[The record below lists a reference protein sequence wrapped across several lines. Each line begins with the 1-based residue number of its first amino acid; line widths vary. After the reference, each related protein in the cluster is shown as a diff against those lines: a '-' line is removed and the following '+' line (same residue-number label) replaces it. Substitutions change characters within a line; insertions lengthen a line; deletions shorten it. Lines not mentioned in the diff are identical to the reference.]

1 MKKVYK
7 ILLITLLSL
16 IGVVILAVGTVCT
29 IVFSPKILVP
39 IVEKNLNK
47 METFSFG
54 LENAELV
61 FFKTFPR
68 FSVHIESFDV
78 MIAPENDTLARI
90 DDLYAS
96 IDVMA
101 FVRRNDMIVDKLSLD
116 GGYADLT
123 LLPESHSDIEPEDS
137 ISTSLAATIESFLP
151 LPFSALDIDR
161 FSIDNF
167 NLKYGDSSMFVSVEE
182 IDTDLYIKGF
192 HDFIAHGGIDLA
204 LGSLTFSMGDTLLC
218 DRVPVKLSLPFEVSL
233 QNDSLA
239 VAIDR
244 GALDYSGVELRFGGN
259 AQIDG
264 DAILTDL
271 GLQLV
276 PVKMQKL
283 VSLLPQEY
291 SSLVDGYGLSGEV
304 SLEASAQ
311 GILGND
317 SLPVV
322 NGELLISDAGGEILS
337 LFPYR
342 ISDIDA
348 KIVVDADLNGDG
360 KVNARIPTFS
370 ARFNRTNTLQIVNGR
385 VNDILGEMI
394 CDATVDAQLNLPDFL
409 YIVPDSMNVDLN
421 GRMSLSVDAKGSVN
435 DFVEMRLGKTNL
447 SASVVLTDLDAV
459 YQDTVFVA
467 TPSLSLTL
475 ANNTSKREQISKC
488 EEVNGKFDVFYAG
501 KLKTEAVD
509 FTMGGDLYGTLTASE
524 FAFGLSDVLDNN
536 LPVSAFIDY
545 SLEGLYA
552 SLSNIE
558 AAVVSPSGTI
568 ALLPDNQY
576 WCNYASE
583 ELYVRSGEDI
593 ELETDAIILDARA
606 QRDSAAVGL
615 LAQWNPQIIVD
626 FSNGDLFWK
635 GIEDNIHIPAIK
647 FDYGADTLQIED
659 SRLQVGNSD
668 FKLIGEVTDLSDFA
682 ADSGLLRADF
692 NFISERTDID
702 QLLDYFSGMGV
713 EEESL
718 QEGEQL
724 ADLSSMEDI
733 SSQEKSAE
741 EESQPETNQEG
752 DPFMVPGKID
762 LTLNTDIA
770 QATAFGNDIKKV
782 GGEVTIKD
790 GVLVVRQLGFTS
802 DAARMQLTAMY
813 KSPRRNHL
821 YAGIDFHL
829 LDIEIDKLIKMVPQI
844 DSVVPMLKSFAGQA
858 EFHLAAETY
867 LNSKYELKKS
877 TLLGAAAIEG
887 RDLVVLD
894 SETFDKIASLLN
906 FKKSQENKIDS
917 LVVDM
922 TVFRNEVDIYPFVVG
937 MDKYQL
943 ILSGRHNLDMSF
955 DYHIDCISPIRL
967 GLDIKGTFDD
977 LKFGLTPTRYKN
989 LFVPERRNDIQER
1002 TLKLMDLINT
1012 SLKEKVVEE

>member
-78 MIAPENDTLARI
+78 MTAPENDTLARI
-90 DDLYAS
+90 DNLYAS

-101 FVRRNDMIVDKLSLD
+101 FVRRNDVIVDKLSLD

-123 LLPESHSDIEPEDS
+123 LLPESPSDIEPEDS

-244 GALDYSGVELRFGGN
+244 GALDYSGVVLRFGGN

-271 GLQLV
+271 GLQLL
-276 PVKMQKL
+276 PVKLQKL

-337 LFPYR
+337 VFPYR

-348 KIVVDADLNGDG
+348 KIDVDADLNGDG

-394 CDATVDAQLNLPDFL
+394 CDATVEAQLNLPDFL

-509 FTMGGDLYGTLTASE
+509 FTMRGDLYGTLTASE

-606 QRDSAAVGL
+606 QRDTAAVGL

-647 FDYGADTLQIED
+647 FDYGADTLHIED

-733 SSQEKSAE
+733 SSQENSAE

>member
-78 MIAPENDTLARI
+78 MTAPENDTLARI

-101 FVRRNDMIVDKLSLD
+101 FVRKNDVIVDKLSLD

-123 LLPESHSDIEPEDS
+123 LLPESPSDIEPEDS

-276 PVKMQKL
+276 PVKLQKL

-348 KIVVDADLNGDG
+348 KIDVDADLNGDG

-568 ALLPDNQY
+568 ALLPNNQY

-647 FDYGADTLQIED
+647 FDYGADTLHIED

-733 SSQEKSAE
+733 SSQENSAE

>member
-47 METFSFG
+47 METFSFE

-101 FVRRNDMIVDKLSLD
+101 FVRRNDVIVDKLSLD

-123 LLPESHSDIEPEDS
+123 LLPESPSDIEPEDS

-259 AQIDG
+259 VQIDG
-264 DAILTDL
+264 DAMLTDL

-276 PVKMQKL
+276 PVKLQKL

-348 KIVVDADLNGDG
+348 KIDVDADLNGDG

-394 CDATVDAQLNLPDFL
+394 CDATVEAQLNLPDFL

-447 SASVVLTDLDAV
+447 SASVMLTDLDAV

-593 ELETDAIILDARA
+593 ELETDVIILDARA

-615 LAQWNPQIIVD
+615 LAQWNPQINVD

-647 FDYGADTLQIED
+647 FDYGADTLHIED

-733 SSQEKSAE
+733 SSQENSAE